1 MAVEPPEEVIAD
13 AKEEAEHGDG
23 EVRDYV
29 LDRME
34 IRWATHGDP

>member
-13 AKEEAEHGDG
+13 AEKEAEHGDG

-34 IRWATHGDP
+34 IRWETHSPD